1 MIAIPLHTKRVQRGQ
16 FLQKL
21 QHAVPSVVVLGD
33 GVSHLQHDPRGLD
46 LALGVAEVGVSV
58 LVIGTVIR
66 GFRQLRAQ
74 RAAAIHAPHTTHGVD
89 WIDISLGALLLVEAY
104 AKYHANGH
112 IARPT
117 LLLAF
122 AMFVI
127 GLSHGRIAAWGSRRR
142 ELRVTGE
149 GISVPGPFFSRATL
163 RWDDIAEIAIGPDR
177 ARVIPITGRDQVI
190 EIGDAIDREAVRA
203 AMLSAKARHDAHR
216 AALSSAPVT

>member
-1 MIAIPLHTKRVQRGQ
+1 VIAIPLHTRRLQRGQ

-21 QHAVPSVVVLGD
+21 QHAIPSVVVLGD
-33 GVSHLQHDPRGLD
+33 GISHLQHEPHGLD
-46 LALGVAEVGVSV
+46 LALGVAEVVVSL

-74 RAAAIHAPHTTHGVD
+74 PAAATPAAHSTHGVD
-89 WIDISLGALLLVEAY
+89 WIDISLGAMLLVEAY

-122 AMFVI
+122 AMFAI
-127 GLSHGRIAAWGSRRR
+127 GFSHGRIAAWGSRKR
-142 ELRVTGE
+142 ELRVTDDGV
-149 GISVPGPFFSRATL
+149 SVPGRFFSRTTL

-177 ARVIPITGRDQVI
+177 ARVIPINGRDQVI
-190 EIGDAIDREAVRA
+190 DIGDALDREGVRA
-203 AMLSAKARHDAHR
+203 ALEDARIRLDQSR
-216 AALSSAPVT
+216 IAPASPS

>member
-1 MIAIPLHTKRVQRGQ
+1 MIAIPLHTRRLQRGQ

-21 QHAVPSVVVLGD
+21 QHAVPSLVVLGD
-33 GVSHLQHDPRGLD
+33 GVSHLQHDPQGID
-46 LALGVAEVGVSV
+46 LALGVAEVGVSM

-74 RAAAIHAPHTTHGVD
+74 PAAAVHAPHSSHGVD
-89 WIDISLGALLLVEAY
+89 WIDISLGAMLLVEAY

-127 GLSHGRIAAWGSRRR
+127 GFNHGRIAAWGSRRR
-142 ELRVTGE
+142 ELRVSDD
-149 GISVPGPFFSRATL
+149 GISVPGRFFSRTTL
-163 RWDDIAEIAIGPDR
+163 RWDEVAEIAIGPDK

-190 EIGDAIDREAVRA
+190 DIGDALDRETVRA
-203 AMLSAKARHDAHR
+203 AMSTAKAHHDAYR
-216 AALSSAPVT
+216 AGLSGAPST